1 MIQVY
6 APLAV
11 AVIGVFLIGTGLLR
25 RPRLPYLQG
34 CGAALALVGLLFALL
49 GLNMRAYIPRA
60 DDHTVHPMAA
70 IAIRTL
76 YPVADT
82 FSVTVQHLDGP
93 RRRTTCILKGNDWAL
108 EGHVQQ
114 WHWWAFVL
122 GMQQSYVADRIVGT
136 RNTPEGIHQVSS
148 CSLLPARPK
157 IMTYL
162 PGSLIRSLIRMSIDS
177 EQAINQTPPRPLTDG
192 GLFRVDITPQG
203 FAATTQMLPSQLA
216 AAETT
221 AH

>member
-11 AVIGVFLIGTGLLR
+11 AVIGISLIVAGLR
-25 RPRLPYLQG
+25 RTPRLPYLQG
-34 CGAALALVGLLFALL
+34 CGAALTLAGLCFALL
-49 GLNMRAYIPRA
+49 GLNMRAYVPRNDVRTA
-60 DDHTVHPMAA
+60 HPMAA

-93 RRRTTCILKGNDWAL
+93 RRRTTCILRGNDWAL

-122 GMQQSYVADRIVGT
+122 GMQQSYVADRIIGT
-136 RNTPEGIHQVSS
+136 RNTPEGVRQISS
-148 CSLLPARPK
+148 CSLLPQRPK

-162 PGSLIRSLIRMSIDS
+162 PGSLIRTLIRQSIAT
-177 EQAINQTPPRPLTDG
+177 EQAIRQTPPRPLADG
-192 GLFRVDITPQG
+192 GLFRVDITATG
-203 FAATTQMLPSQLA
+203 FVATTQMLPSQMA
-216 AAETT
+216 AAEI
-221 AH
+221 APH